1 MPHQTVSERLADWT
15 TSLTWSEVP
24 EQVQNRARDR
34 FLDAVSTAI
43 AGRDVASSTVARRAF
58 ARTSGVC
65 TSLVDDTLRSAEDAA
80 LVNGVSVHSI
90 LYEDIHA
97 PSSDHPGPVLV
108 PSIFAAA
115 EERIAAGG
123 EVTLEDLW
131 SAILVGYEIQIALGK
146 VMAGNAVAQGFRTTS
161 LFGSVAAAAAV
172 ARLWRLDAD
181 ATAGAINMG
190 ANFAF
195 GFLEGWA
202 LSTMEPYLHAGM
214 AGRSGIT
221 AARLGEAGVVTAR
234 LTFDGP
240 NGYFRAF
247 GSQNAAESF
256 RIGAEWAIMNIW
268 TKAYPL
274 SAGKQRATDAAL
286 DAVQQGVRAEDIE
299 RAVVKMSP
307 GTIMYPGADKAGH
320 FDTFTQAQNSTQ
332 FCVAAALLGKDMAE
346 VSTFTEGYA
355 DPEICEFTK
364 KISLLGEEER
374 RATKAE
380 RLDIYLKDGSVSSHE
395 VEWSE
400 GRNATIEKM
409 RAKLEKLTVG
419 FWEEETP
426 AELVEATT
434 GPVGASVDVLT
445 RVLRKRS

>member
-1 MPHQTVSERLADWT
+1 MANQTVSERLAAWT
-15 TSLTWSEVP
+15 TSLKWSDVP
-24 EQVQNRARDR
+24 QRVQNRARDR

-43 AGRDVASSTVARRAF
+43 AGRDVASSTVARKALT
-58 ARTSGVC
+58 AAGPC
-65 TSLVDDTLRSAEDAA
+65 TSLVDDTLRPAEDAA

-97 PSSDHPGPVLV
+97 ASSDHPGPVLI

-115 EERIAAGG
+115 EDRIANGAA
-123 EVTLEDLW
+123 VTLEDLW

-146 VMAGNAVAQGFRTTS
+146 VMAGNAIGQGFRTTS

-172 ARLWRLDAD
+172 ARLWRLDAG
-181 ATAGAINMG
+181 ATEAAINLG

-202 LSTMEPYLHAGM
+202 LSTMEPYIHGGM
-214 AGRSGIT
+214 AGRNGIT
-221 AARLGEAGVVTAR
+221 AARLGASGAVTSKI
-234 LTFDGP
+234 TFEGP

-247 GSQNAAESF
+247 GSENAGESF
-256 RIGAEWAIMNIW
+256 QIGTDWWIMDIW

-286 DAVQQGVRAEDIE
+286 DAVQHGVRPEDID
-299 RAVVKMSP
+299 RVVVKMSP
-307 GTIMYPGADKAGH
+307 GTIAYPGADKSGH

-332 FCVAAALLGKDMAE
+332 FCVAAALLDRDMTL
-346 VSTFTEGYA
+346 VSTFTEGYT
-355 DPEICEFTK
+355 DPEICAFTK

-380 RLDIYLKDGSVSSHE
+380 RLEIHLKNGSVSSHE
-395 VEWSE
+395 VEWAE

-419 FWEEETP
+419 FWPQQTT
-426 AELVEATT
+426 AELVRATT
-434 GPVGASVDVLT
+434 GPVDASVDILT
-445 RVLRKRS
+445 TILRQRS